1 MSLGQLPLLTRG
13 SFALLYGGE
22 NIIDQLSV
30 ISPGDYLYD
39 THWTG
44 EAESARSVVTDSA
57 TLIRSR
63 GVRSFCQ
70 RIYFVA
76 IYTLLIFSG
85 EE

>member
-13 SFALLYGGE
+13 TFALLYGGE

-44 EAESARSVVTDSA
+44 EAESARSGPA
-57 TLIRSR
+57 TLIRSP
-63 GVRSFCQ
+63 GICC
-70 RIYFVA
+70 FVT
-76 IYTLLIFSG
+76 IRRNLHTF
-85 EE
+85 